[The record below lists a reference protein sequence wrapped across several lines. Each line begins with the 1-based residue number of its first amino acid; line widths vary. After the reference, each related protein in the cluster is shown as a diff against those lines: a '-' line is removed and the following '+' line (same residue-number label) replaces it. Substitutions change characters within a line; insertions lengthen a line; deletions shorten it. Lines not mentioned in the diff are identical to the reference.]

1 MGVEFIALVVLLPL
15 LTKHVPNQV
24 RGLRLFKREKL
35 LAQGSLAV
43 LAVGTLC
50 LGLAPAVSVAIIGER
65 FPPLY
70 IRCCVLN
77 FPGIIILALGTGQDS
92 LLRSM
97 TTELVAPSEISIV
110 YSAITMLR
118 AIGGSVSGPIY
129 AELYVIGMN
138 HKDEGWLGMPFLFAG
153 VLFVIVL
160 SLLAVI
166 TDPGETGYEAIPET
180 RHEEDE

>member
-24 RGLRLFKREKL
+24 RSLRLFKREKL
-35 LAQGSLAV
+35 LAQGSLVA

-50 LGLAPAVSVAIIGER
+50 LGLAPVVSIAITGEHC
-65 FPPLY
+65 PVLY
-70 IRCCVLN
+70 IRRVLIIK
-77 FPGIIILALGTGQDS
+77 GIIILALGTGQDS

-97 TTELVAPSEISIV
+97 TTELVDPSEISIV

-129 AELYVIGMN
+129 AELYVIGMS
-138 HKDEGWLGMPFLFAG
+138 HKEEGWLGMPFLFAG
-153 VLFVIVL
+153 VLFVIIL
-160 SLLAVI
+160 SLLAVLA
-166 TDPGETGYEAIPET
+166 DPGEKGYEVIPET
-180 RHEEDE
+180 CREDDE